1 MTTVKQ
7 SHANPDT
14 FPQLLRALKSW
25 SIPDDAVDTVHDLA
39 RISLNEVKALTE
51 YEDGKV
57 SRLLTVA
64 AFLSAVVGTV
74 FTKYWS
80 AYNWPSICEYSTTP
94 KWWLPFCTYI
104 AFFAY
109 IIVVGFSTVTLLK
122 AVGPSFNIPA
132 SWKKAGA
139 PSEPTSMLFY
149 KGILDVTAEDW
160 GKAFVTQAGT
170 DGKPLKSV
178 YAKCYIAEAYLV
190 AEKVGTKLSL
200 EDPGVRALRYAMII
214 LLVFFI
220 LVGATIFSVDAQG
233 V

>member
-1 MTTVKQ
+1 MPAIQ
-7 SHANPDT
+7 SSIAKSDK
-14 FPQLLRALKSW
+14 FSQLVSALESW
-25 SIPDDAVDTVHDLA
+25 TIPEGAIDTVHDLA
-39 RISLNEVKALTE
+39 KISLNEVKALTE

-80 AYNWPSICEYSTTP
+80 AYSWPTICEYSTTL
-94 KWWLPFCTYI
+94 KWWLPFFTYA

-109 IIVVGFSTVTLLK
+109 IMIVGFSTVTLLK
-122 AVGPSFNIPA
+122 AIGPSFNIPA
-132 SWKKAGA
+132 SWRKTGA
-139 PSEPTSMLFY
+139 PSKPTSMLFY

-190 AEKVGTKLSL
+190 AEKVGTKLRR
-200 EDPGVRALRYAMII
+200 EDPGVRVLRYAMIV

-220 LVGATIFSVDAQG
+220 LVGATILSVDAQRG
-233 V
+233 